1 MSTRIDAWSGNSF
14 PLGDWLDDVARGV
27 DTALLISEQP
37 VSIIVD
43 REHVGKLAAQTVR
56 IDALR
61 TPRQVQA
68 EGGVVITADALVVG
82 YAGHPTI
89 ADTDLQPGDRFV
101 ADGRAYEIVGILPAL
116 ADALHALARIRD

>member
-1 MSTRIDAWSGNSF
+1 MRSRIDAWSTDEF
-14 PLGDWLDDVARGV
+14 PLADWLGDVDRGA

-37 VSIIVD
+37 VSISVL
-43 REHVGKLAAQTVR
+43 RGSTALAAQTVR

-68 EGGVVITADALVVG
+68 EGGEVIMTDALVVG

-89 ADTDLQPGDRFV
+89 ADTDLQPGDRFKV
-101 ADGRAYEIVGILPAL
+101 DGRAYEIVGILPAM
-116 ADALHALARIRD
+116 ANALHALARIRD

>member
-1 MSTRIDAWSGNSF
+1 MPTRVDAWSTNSF
-14 PLGDWLDDVARGV
+14 PLADWLNDVDRGV

-37 VSIIVD
+37 VSIAV
-43 REHVGKLAAQTVR
+43 RRGTVTLAAQTVR

-61 TPRQVQA
+61 TPRQIQGD
-68 EGGVVITADALVVG
+68 GGVVITADALVVG